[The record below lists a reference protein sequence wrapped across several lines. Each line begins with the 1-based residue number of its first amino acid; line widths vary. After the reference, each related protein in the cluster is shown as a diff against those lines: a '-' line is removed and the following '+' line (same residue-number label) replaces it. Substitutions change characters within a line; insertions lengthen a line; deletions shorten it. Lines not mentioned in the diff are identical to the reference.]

1 MKRLV
6 LVGAGHAHARVLLDF
21 ARHRAH
27 DTVVTLVSPEPLAPY
42 SGMVPGW
49 MAGHFTWN
57 ACCIDFAHLCR
68 QAGAT
73 LRLAMATGIDTAG
86 CMLQLEDGDT
96 VGYDVLSIDI
106 GSTAAPPPSIDVLL
120 LPMRPLAQL
129 KARWDE
135 LRTDVCALPAGARY
149 RVVMIGGGAA
159 GAESLLATR
168 HQLLQWAPHVDFDF
182 VLATQ
187 GHALLPA
194 LAPGAAARVAT
205 HFDAHRIGVIH
216 GFKAERFDAG
226 GVTSSDGRTLPAD
239 VVLWATG
246 AKSHSWPGLSG
257 LAHDAAGF
265 IKVERTLQSVS
276 HPTIFAAGDCA
287 SVSTALPKA
296 GVFAV
301 RMGPVLAHNV
311 RALLDGRPL
320 QPFVPQ
326 RRYLVLLGTGGEH
339 AIAAW
344 GPLAWQGKW
353 VWRWKRRIDQRFLDQ
368 YNLAS
373 HHHAT
378 ASGGDHA

>member
-21 ARHRAH
+21 AQHPAH
-27 DTVVTLVSPEPLAPY
+27 DTEVTLVSPEPLAPY

-49 MAGHFTWN
+49 MAGHFGWS
-57 ACCIDFAHLCR
+57 ACCIDFAHLCH

-73 LRLAMATGIDTAG
+73 LRIGMASGIDTAG
-86 CMLQLEDGDT
+86 SMLQLENGD
-96 VGYDVLSIDI
+96 VVAYDVLSVDI
-106 GSTAAPPPSIDVLL
+106 GSTATPPPTIDVLL
-120 LPMRPLAQL
+120 LPMRPLARL
-129 KARWDE
+129 KARWDA
-135 LRTDVCALPAGARY
+135 LRADVCALPAGACY

-159 GAESLLATR
+159 GAESLLAVR
-168 HQLLQWAPHVDFDF
+168 HQLLQWAPHVDVDF

-187 GHALLPA
+187 GDALLPA
-194 LAPGAAARVAT
+194 LAPGAAARVAS
-205 HFDAHRIGVIH
+205 HFDAHRIRVIH
-216 GFKAERFDAG
+216 GFEAERFEAG
-226 GVTSSDGRTLPAD
+226 GVTSTDGRTLPAD

-246 AKSHSWPGLSG
+246 AKSHPWPGQSG

-287 SVSTALPKA
+287 SFSTPLPKA

-320 QPFVPQ
+320 KPFMPQ

-344 GPLAWQGKW
+344 GPFAWQGKW

-368 YNLAS
+368 YNHAS
-373 HHHAT
+373 HHLT
-378 ASGGDHA
+378 SLGKDHA